1 MCFDKDFDIR
11 LESEYRK
18 DEKVWKDY
26 NRYLERLDMLGKR
39 ISEYFTGYIVR
50 DRMGLL
56 DNKDSPFDKGK
67 EKFETLLKDAK
78 KINKNEKVR
87 DIMI

>member
-1 MCFDKDFDIR
+1 MCFDKDFDIK
-11 LESEYRK
+11 LESEYRQ

-56 DNKDSPFDKGK
+56 DIKDSPFDKGK
-67 EKFETLLKDAK
+67 ETF
-78 KINKNEKVR
+78 
-87 DIMI
+87 